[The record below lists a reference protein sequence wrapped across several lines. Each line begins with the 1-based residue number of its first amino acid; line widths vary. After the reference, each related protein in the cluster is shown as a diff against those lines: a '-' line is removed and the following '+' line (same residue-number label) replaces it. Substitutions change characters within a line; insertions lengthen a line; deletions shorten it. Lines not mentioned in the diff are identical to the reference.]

1 MFLKPLVASSD
12 DVCSTYKK
20 SKVGREGGSGGEERG
35 KCNKVG
41 VLKVPFGSR
50 HSFTTSLSSLPPSLN
65 QVFVGVILI
74 PIVGNATEHMTAVS
88 VAYKNRMELA
98 MGIAVGSAT
107 QIR

>member
-1 MFLKPLVASSD
+1 MTAVSVAFNNRNS
-12 DVCSTYKK
+12 
-20 SKVGREGGSGGEERG
+20 
-35 KCNKVG
+35 
-41 VLKVPFGSR
+41 PFI
-50 HSFTTSLSSLPPSLN
+50 PPSVPPL

-107 QIR
+107 QIRWVLALPRSLPFPPSILPGYSLARRSLTC

>member
-1 MFLKPLVASSD
+1 MGVPASLLVLNSRSRLSNPPSLPL
-12 DVCSTYKK
+12 
-20 SKVGREGGSGGEERG
+20 
-35 KCNKVG
+35 
-41 VLKVPFGSR
+41 
-50 HSFTTSLSSLPPSLN
+50 SLPPSFL

-107 QIR
+107 QIRWVLALLSPSLPSSLPPSCSFSFLFALIVLCVAS

>member
-1 MFLKPLVASSD
+1 MVVFLKSLVASSD

-50 HSFTTSLSSLPPSLN
+50 HSFTTSLSLPPSLP
-65 QVFVGVILI
+65 QSGLRRRD
-74 PIVGNATEHMTAVS
+74 PHSYRG
-88 VAYKNRMELA
+88 
-98 MGIAVGSAT
+98 
-107 QIR
+107 